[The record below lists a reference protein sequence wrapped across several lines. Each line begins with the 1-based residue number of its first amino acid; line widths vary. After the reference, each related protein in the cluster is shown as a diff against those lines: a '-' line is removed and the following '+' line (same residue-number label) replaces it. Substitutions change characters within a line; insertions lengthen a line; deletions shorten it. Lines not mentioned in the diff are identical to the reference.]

1 MSGCIEKNN
10 LLNNRSPQIFIIL
23 PTFNRSNITNIFADC
38 LLEQKFK
45 NYHLILVDDGSTDDT
60 VKSIKKKIKNI
71 TVIMGDGNLWWAGAV
86 QQGINWLRRHIKDL
100 SKVVLIA
107 NDDISFD
114 ENYLENAMRIIN
126 EKNINLVSRYE
137 NSKRINPFFCFN
149 DDNGKFILES
159 QKNYNPNCFAM
170 NAVFFKLSFLMDIGN
185 FHVRLLPHYLADIE
199 FSYRAIKKGHKF
211 IQDESVKV
219 KWNIESTGI
228 HEIEN
233 LKFFKFVKVVFSKK
247 YSSNPISW
255 TFFYFY
261 TVKKRCVLIVI
272 TYYWLKFTIKFA
284 YKFLISVLKYLF
296 LKNKN

>member
-1 MSGCIEKNN
+1 MGDLLKKNKI
-10 LLNNRSPQIFIIL
+10 LNDKSPQIFIIL
-23 PTFNRSNITNIFADC
+23 PTFNRSKITNIFADC

-60 VKSIKKKIKNI
+60 VKSIKGKLKNI
-71 TVIMGDGNLWWAGAV
+71 TVIVGDGNLWWAGAV
-86 QQGINWLRRHIKDL
+86 QKGINWLRLNIKDL
-100 SKVVLIA
+100 SKIVLIA

-114 ENYLENAMRIIN
+114 ENYLENAMKIM
-126 EKNINLVSRYE
+126 KKKSINLVSSYK
-137 NSKRINPFFCFN
+137 NNKKINPFFCLN
-149 DDNGKFILES
+149 DKNGKFISEN

-185 FHVRLLPHYLADIE
+185 FHVRVLPHYLADIE
-199 FSYRAIKKGHKF
+199 FSYRAIKKGYKF

-219 KWNIESTGI
+219 KWNMDSTGI

-261 TVKKRCVLIVI
+261 TVKKRYVLKVI
-272 TYYWLKFTIKFA
+272 TYYWLKFIIKFT
-284 YKFLISVLKYLF
+284 YKFITSVLKYLF